1 MTNEEFNEY
10 LGRLTADDIL
20 EPEPYAAILGAVE
33 EFLITQRLEK
43 LRKRARELGVKQKTV
58 NDMYTAFKKGLKDHK
73 AEKEAA
79 AQPQAATLLR
89 NMPDWYRDGKL
100 DELAFVE
107 LFNET
112 RGLVCINGQLYGP
125 SGRVHD
131 EAALCDI
138 QQQIAPY
145 VLNRIAQKS
154 NDLLKALKNYT
165 YMDPPPVESDR
176 IHVQNGCVM
185 LDGHLCPDFSFTL
198 FRLPV
203 DYKPDAGAPEKWLS
217 FVHELL
223 EPEDVQTLQ
232 EFLGYCLIP
241 TTKAQK
247 MLFLIGSGG
256 EGKSV
261 IGAVMKAIFGPCMVM
276 GSLHDLDENRFAL
289 VSLENE
295 LVFLDDELS
304 TNGCKESKMQK
315 QLVTATAPVR
325 VEAKGRQ
332 SYEAALCCRLMAFGN
347 VPFTTLYDH
356 SDGAYRRRII
366 LNTKPKDPQ
375 RKDNRNLPEE
385 LTAEKDAIF
394 LWAFQGLQR
403 LIENGWE
410 FTISA
415 AAKAAAEDAKQDS
428 FNFLAFL
435 QDPQSIE
442 LGDPDSAETSSDIY
456 AAYKGWCRENAEIP
470 HVSKT
475 VLRYLK
481 NNNKRLRVRDSNHIK
496 THNGTEARGFV
507 GVKIKRMLDINDC
520 GGL

>member
-1 MTNEEFNEY
+1 MTNEEFNTY
-10 LGRLTADDIL
+10 LHGLTSESIL
-20 EPEPYAAILGAVE
+20 EPETFAAVLDASE
-33 EFLITQRLEK
+33 EFFRAQRFEK
-43 LRKRARELGVKQKTV
+43 LRKRARELGIKMKTL
-58 NDMYTAFKKGLKDHK
+58 NELFTAFKKGFQAHKDASHPHT
-73 AEKEAA
+73 
-79 AQPQAATLLR
+79 AQLLR
-89 NMPDWYRDGKL
+89 NTPDWYRDGKL

-112 RGLVCINGQLYGP
+112 RGLVCINGQLY
-125 SGRVHD
+125 SSQGRVHD

-145 VLNRIAQKS
+145 VQNRIAQKS
-154 NDLLKALKNYT
+154 NDLLKALKNFT
-165 YMDPPPVESDR
+165 YMEPPPIESDR
-176 IHVQNGCVM
+176 IHVQNGCLM
-185 LDGHLCPDFSFTL
+185 LDGHLFQDFPFTL

-203 DYKPDAGAPEKWLS
+203 DYKPDAGAPEKWLA
-217 FVHELL
+217 FVNELL
-223 EPEDVQTLQ
+223 EPEDVITLQ
-232 EFLGYCLIP
+232 KFLGYCLVP

-261 IGAVMKAIFGPCMVM
+261 IGTVMKSIFGGCMVT

-304 TNGCKESKMQK
+304 TNGCRESKMQK

-347 VPFTTLYDH
+347 VPFNSLYDH

-375 RKDNRNLPEE
+375 RKDNRNLPDE
-385 LTAEKDAIF
+385 LAAEKDAIF

-410 FTISA
+410 FTLSEA
-415 AAKAAAEDAKQDS
+415 ARTAAEDAKRDS
-428 FNFLAFL
+428 FNFLDFL
-435 QDPQSIE
+435 EDRDAIE
-442 LGDPDSAETSSDIY
+442 LGDPNSAETSADIY
-456 AAYKGWCRENAEIP
+456 AAYKGWCRDNAEIP
-470 HVSKT
+470 FSQKT
-475 VLRYLK
+475 VLGYLK
-481 NNNKRLRVRDSNHIK
+481 DNARRLKVRFSNHVKNAAGGDLRGYIGIKLNRFIDVRDI
-496 THNGTEARGFV
+496 
-507 GVKIKRMLDINDC
+507 
-520 GGL
+520 